1 MCCMLT
7 HLMEKESQPKLL
19 SETFEN
25 WLTLFFKQ
33 YSGNEV
39 PPVKDSQQWD
49 ELNILGINSIT
60 F

>member
-1 MCCMLT
+1 
-7 HLMEKESQPKLL
+7 MEKESQPKLL

-49 ELNILGINSIT
+49 ELNILGINNTT